1 MFQGSLKGV
10 LRKRKG
16 CLRNFQECFKEV
28 SGKYQA
34 CFKKVSWVFQQILKG
49 ISSSFE
55 GVSRVFERSL
65 KGALGKLQWCFRKFQ
80 RSFKKLSRVFKKSF
94 KGVSMKIKG
103 CCNVVLSLFQVGS
116 NWVLKVIDRSSKTI
130 LVVSRKFQGS
140 SKEGFR
146 MFKGRFKSV
155 PMKF

>member
-1 MFQGSLKGV
+1 MFQGSFRKIHRVFQKVSMVLQVKILYKRDILGMLKWCFQGV
-10 LRKRKG
+10 SRK
-16 CLRNFQECFKEV
+16 F
-28 SGKYQA
+28 QA
-34 CFKKVSWVFQQILKG
+34 CFQK
-49 ISSSFE
+49 
-55 GVSRVFERSL
+55 VSRVFKE
-65 KGALGKLQWCFRKFQ
+65 
-80 RSFKKLSRVFKKSF
+80 SF

-130 LVVSRKFQGS
+130 LVVSKKFQGS

>member
-1 MFQGSLKGV
+1 MFQGCLIEDFRVFTESV
-10 LRKRKG
+10 MSFLRKFKG
-16 CLRNFQECFKEV
+16 CFKEV
-28 SGKYQA
+28 SGKFIG
-34 CFKKVSWVFQQILKG
+34 CFKKVSRVLQVKFLYKRDILGMLKWCFQGVSRKFQACFQK
-49 ISSSFE
+49 
-55 GVSRVFERSL
+55 VSRVFKE
-65 KGALGKLQWCFRKFQ
+65 
-80 RSFKKLSRVFKKSF
+80 SF

-140 SKEGFR
+140 SKKGFR